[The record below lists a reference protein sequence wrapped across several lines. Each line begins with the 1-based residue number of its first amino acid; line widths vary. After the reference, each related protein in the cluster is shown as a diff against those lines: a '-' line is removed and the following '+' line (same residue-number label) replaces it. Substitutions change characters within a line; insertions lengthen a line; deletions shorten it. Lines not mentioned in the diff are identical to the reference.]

1 MKWLLAGALF
11 GLLLAYPSLLGLLLA
26 VAAVVLSK
34 PVAVAFGLGLVV
46 RAHLPRLWRWAR

>member
-11 GLLLAYPSLLGLLLA
+11 GLLLAYPTLLALVIA

-34 PVAVAFGLGLVV
+34 PVAVAFGLGLAV